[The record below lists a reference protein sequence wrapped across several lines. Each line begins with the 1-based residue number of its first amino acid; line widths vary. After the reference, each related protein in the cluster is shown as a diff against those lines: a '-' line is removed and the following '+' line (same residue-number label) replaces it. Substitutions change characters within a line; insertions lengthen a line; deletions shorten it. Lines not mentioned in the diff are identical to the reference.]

1 MFSPH
6 MNPCKRE
13 GKGRVNTRK
22 ERKEYLRVEEIA
34 KDAS

>member
-1 MFSPH
+1 MFYPH
-6 MNPCKRE
+6 MSPWRRE

-22 ERKEYLRVEEIA
+22 ERKEYLRVEGIA